1 MRNAEIT
8 KQKILIE
15 SGNLFNTQGYQATS
29 ISDITK
35 ATGLTKGA
43 IYRHFE
49 SKSDLEQ
56 QALKALSDLMF
67 FELGTAIKKA
77 TNFTSKMEAT
87 FLFFEKYM
95 GTPLYKG
102 GCPLLNA
109 AVEVDETHSVLRKQ
123 VREMLL
129 QLKTSLKTIIQN
141 GWDVAAMNHRG
152 CSGEENRLYK
162 SYHSGRTQDL
172 NELIQHI
179 STTMQYQK
187 IALIGFSLGGNL
199 LLKYLGETSVIS
211 NKIAAGIAISAPIH
225 LHSSLLRLMQKENLP
240 YTLTFLRDLRKKYKR
255 KMKLF
260 PEIMTKEKLNS
271 IKTLLDFD
279 TIYTAPAHGFK
290 DAAEYYKK
298 SSALPFLPH
307 IKHPVLLLNAAN
319 DSFLAAPC
327 FPFDIAKDCENVFLE
342 VPSTGGHVGFH
353 ISNTNYYSEHR
364 IISFLDAVV

>member
-141 GWDVAAMNHRG
+141 GIEKGQVKDTTNTEFFSTILLATLEGGIMMSKLEGSKNVIVTVITHLR
-152 CSGEENRLYK
+152 SIVKE
-162 SYHSGRTQDL
+162 
-172 NELIQHI
+172 I
-179 STTMQYQK
+179 S
-187 IALIGFSLGGNL
+187 I
-199 LLKYLGETSVIS
+199 
-211 NKIAAGIAISAPIH
+211 
-225 LHSSLLRLMQKENLP
+225 
-240 YTLTFLRDLRKKYKR
+240 
-255 KMKLF
+255 
-260 PEIMTKEKLNS
+260 
-271 IKTLLDFD
+271 
-279 TIYTAPAHGFK
+279 
-290 DAAEYYKK
+290 
-298 SSALPFLPH
+298 
-307 IKHPVLLLNAAN
+307 
-319 DSFLAAPC
+319 
-327 FPFDIAKDCENVFLE
+327 
-342 VPSTGGHVGFH
+342 
-353 ISNTNYYSEHR
+353 
-364 IISFLDAVV
+364 